1 MPNLN
6 IRRRRRAIDLKAR
19 KIRRDR
25 LSSDAKHVVSLVKA
39 TRIARRQGVVLLVFD
54 LAEGDIAGY
63 MNVDPIMAALALVS
77 YLEQTWPRRSQN
89 DVRRSARTHRSR
101 NK

>member
-25 LSSDAKHVVSLVKA
+25 LSGEAKHVVDLVKA
-39 TRIARRQGVVLLVFD
+39 TRVDRRQGVVLLVFD
-54 LAEGDIAGY
+54 LAEGDITGY
-63 MNVDPIMAALALVS
+63 INVDPIMAALALVQ
-77 YLEQTWPRRSQN
+77 YLEQTYPSPK
-89 DVRRSARTHRSR
+89 A
-101 NK
+101 